1 MYRNVKLYND
11 QNEDLDQLVQEVLE
25 RRRQEAQEEAE
36 NGPRQRSIEDL
47 E

>member
-25 RRRQEAQEEAE
+25 RRRQEAQEEAKTAQDSAVL
-36 NGPRQRSIEDL
+36 RI
-47 E
+47 